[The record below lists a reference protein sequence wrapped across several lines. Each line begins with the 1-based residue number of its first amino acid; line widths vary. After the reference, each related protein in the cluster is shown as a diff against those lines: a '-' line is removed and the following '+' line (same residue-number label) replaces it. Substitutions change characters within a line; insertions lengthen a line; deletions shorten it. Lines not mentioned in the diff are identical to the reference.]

1 MQKKM
6 QPSSLCTYKRMK
18 EDVQAIYTIRDL
30 RVMSANFSRTSTKI
44 ISFVGECNCIS
55 SRPES

>member
-18 EDVQAIYTIRDL
+18 ENVQAIYTIRDVRSHVCQL
-30 RVMSANFSRTSTKI
+30 F
-44 ISFVGECNCIS
+44 
-55 SRPES
+55 